1 MLSIIKKWWSGLSDN
16 DKIMYSIYVAVPTL
30 ILIYF
35 WSKGIDTMDELIA
48 WIASWPVWIISKIL
62 YFFTQLIKSITKGLK
77 DAFTKKI

>member
-1 MLSIIKKWWSGLSDN
+1 MLSIIKNWWSSLSDN

-77 DAFTKKI
+77 DAVTKKI